1 MGIFTATT
9 LILVLAFI
17 GALFMNAFNGTNTVL
32 LLAFIASIVIW
43 VWLIVSCNTDSNSK
57 TARLTGKLRGMMPGS
72 SIRIKVNASED
83 DTTTDGAETE
93 TKLDS
98 TDAKD

>member
-72 SIRIKVNASED
+72 SIRIQVNPSED
-83 DTTTDGAETE
+83 EASLGMSETEANTETTD
-93 TKLDS
+93 TKS
-98 TDAKD
+98 